1 MRLPAYLTTLFFA
14 SVLTACGGGGD
25 PVASSSTD
33 GEDSTGD
40 TGASVDSTVVVG
52 NAEVGT
58 GSGES
63 YQDGALEITSS
74 ALSAGGST
82 LISANIVDADND
94 NQLVTTQEY
103 SVVFSSACAA
113 EGKAVFSES
122 DKFVSSGRVTVN
134 YTASGCEGEDEIT
147 FTIYNSENGAAD
159 VTEVQSVAKGTV
171 SIAPQEIGT
180 ILYVG
185 TETPAISIKTI
196 GNATIPKQSVL
207 VFQVLDK
214 DGNPVANREVT
225 FGLSVSTGGIELSQN
240 SVFTND
246 NGEVQAIVNAG
257 TSHATTSVIASTTAT
272 DGESIISTTSSGISV
287 TTGIVDQDSFEI
299 VTDILN
305 PGGYDYS
312 GEVITV
318 SANAAD
324 QFQNPV
330 PDGTVINFTA
340 ESGVIESTC
349 ETVGGTCSVTW
360 YSSGVRPGNADA
372 GLQRVNELDPFD
384 SSTIR
389 GMTTIMA
396 YTIGEHGFTDSNNN
410 GMYDIGEPFVSYAEP
425 FRDDDWDSVHDTN
438 GSTAVEFFA
447 DFDANGARDAAP
459 AVYQGALCSEAAK
472 AAGHCAG
479 LSYIGDSL
487 RIVQSERTRL
497 VDSVR
502 YFVSNRDGSIEE
514 VSGSS
519 YSRYFYV
526 VLQDG
531 NGNIPHLGSSM
542 TAGAE
547 GYDVAGG
554 GDVPNSPGFINQN
567 ASPTG
572 IPVNRGAVFGVA
584 ATRTDGDR
592 GPLEISAT
600 NDAGILTSTIW
611 MRENPTVTFYYR
623 SGNGDLNADGDAR
636 DLGEDF
642 QVYTGQKLASPAVVY
657 AVLQDPDFGSLPSYV
672 TFNATQAGDA
682 TIAQGVKQG
691 PLDIAEFPVEVV
703 GFGADVYE
711 ITVTQGTDPVVALE
725 FDVEFT
731 GGWFSSSA
739 LVDFL

>member
-14 SVLTACGGGGD
+14 SLLTACGGGGD
-25 PVASSSTD
+25 PVGGSTSD
-33 GEDSTGD
+33 TGESTGD

-103 SVVFSSACAA
+103 SVVFSSACAS
-113 EGKAVFSES
+113 EGRAVFSENE
-122 DKFVSSGRVTVN
+122 KFVSSGRVTVN

-147 FTIYNSENGAAD
+147 FTIYDSEDGVAD
-159 VTEVQSVAKGTV
+159 SGEVQSVAKGTV
-171 SIAPQEIGT
+171 SIAPQEVGT

-185 TETPAISIKTI
+185 TETPAMSIKTI
-196 GNATIPKQSVL
+196 GNAVIPKQSVL

-214 DGNPVANREVT
+214 DGNPIANREVAFELT
-225 FGLSVSTGGIELSQN
+225 VSTGGIELSQEA
-240 SVFTND
+240 VFTND

-257 TSHATTSVIASTTAT
+257 TSHATTSVIASTLAT
-272 DGESIISTTSSGISV
+272 DGNSIISTTSSGISV

-299 VTDILN
+299 VADILN

-312 GEVITV
+312 GEEITIT
-318 SANAAD
+318 AIAAD

-330 PDGTVINFTA
+330 PDGTVINFNA

-349 ETVGGTCSVTW
+349 ETLGGRCSVTW
-360 YSSGVRPGNADA
+360 FSSGTRPGDSDA

-410 GMYDIGEPFVSYAEP
+410 GVYDLGERFVSYAEP
-425 FRDDDWDSVHDTN
+425 FRDDDWDSALDMD
-438 GSTAVEFFA
+438 GSFAVEFFA
-447 DFDANGARDAAP
+447 DFDANGDRDSAP
-459 AVYQGALCSEAAK
+459 TVYRGALCSEAAK
-472 AAGHCAG
+472 AEGHCAG

-487 RIVQSERTRL
+487 RIVQSEGASL
-497 VDSVR
+497 INSVR
-502 YFVSNRDGSIEE
+502 YFVSNKDGSIEE

-526 VLQDG
+526 VAQDG
-531 NGNIPHLGSSM
+531 NGNIPHLGSSVS
-542 TAGAE
+542 ASAD

-554 GDVPNSPGFINQN
+554 GDVPNSTGFINHD
-567 ASPTG
+567 ASAAG
-572 IPVNRGAVFGVA
+572 IQVNRGAVFGVS
-584 ATRTDGDR
+584 ATRGDGDR

-600 NDAGILTSTIW
+600 NDAGTLTSTIW
-611 MRENPTVTFYYR
+611 LRENPVVSFYYR
-623 SGNGDLNADGDAR
+623 SGNGDQNADGDAR

-642 QVYTGQKLASPAVVY
+642 QIFTGQKLASPAVVY
-657 AVLQDPDFGSLPSYV
+657 AVVQDPDFGTLPSDV
-672 TFNATQAGDA
+672 MFNTTQAGDA
-682 TIAQGVKQG
+682 SIVQGAKQG
-691 PLDIAEFPVEVV
+691 PLDIAEFPVEIV

-711 ITVTQGTDPVVALE
+711 ITVTQGTDPIVALE

-731 GGWFSSSA
+731 GGWYSSST
-739 LVDFL
+739 LIDFL